1 MDQAIKLFLKE
12 SVEME
17 LNVGEV
23 YQIFSVKFPQD
34 HNFWW
39 KISMEE
45 MNHAALIESIND
57 IFLTEGILTP
67 EEIKKQ
73 TDVLHKLNL
82 IVKERIE
89 RYKMVSP
96 TRAEAF
102 KYGLELENSAGEF
115 HFQFFMTS
123 ESNSQMTKIFQKLNG
138 DDVNHAK
145 RMANYMKD
153 NKIV

>member
-1 MDQAIKLFLKE
+1 MDQAIRLFLKE

-23 YQIFSVKFPQD
+23 YQIFSIKFPED
-34 HNFWW
+34 YNFWW
-39 KISMEE
+39 NISMEE

-67 EEIKKQ
+67 EEIEKQ

-89 RYKMVSP
+89 RYKLVPP

-102 KYGLELENSAGEF
+102 KYGFELENSVGEF

-123 ESNSQMTKIFQKLNG
+123 ESNSQMKIIFQKLNG
-138 DDVNHAK
+138 DDINHAK